1 MSWLDH
7 LTDGSSVAEFLSQFV
22 PATPLRGDLRIGNL
36 EVRLAQNPPE
46 IEAAQR
52 LRYRVFYQ
60 EMAAQASAEQA
71 AAGRDIE
78 PFDAV
83 CDHVLV
89 IDHNRPAG
97 DQVVGTYR
105 MLRRTVADQHH
116 GFYTAQEY
124 DISKL
129 LSHPGELL
137 EVGRSCVDAAYRT
150 RPTLELL
157 WRGIA
162 AYVDQFDVQVIFGC
176 ASFATVNPQEIQD
189 ELAYLYY
196 HHLAPPALCAV
207 AVQDRYVKMDT
218 VPAAGLNPRRVLAK
232 IPPLIKGY
240 LRIGG
245 FIGDGA
251 VIDHQFGTTDVCIIV
266 KTDLITDRH
275 ARHYGLT
282 DNLADQEK

>member
-1 MSWLDH
+1 MSWLDKFAEAAGV
-7 LTDGSSVAEFLSQFV
+7 TDFLLQFAPAV
-22 PATPLRGDLRIGNL
+22 PLKGELRINNL
-36 EVRLAQNPPE
+36 EVRLAENADE
-46 IEAAQR
+46 ILAAQR

-60 EMAAQASAEQA
+60 EMNAQASAEQA

-78 PFDAV
+78 KFDSV

-89 IDHNRPAG
+89 VDHNRPAG

-105 MLRRTVADQHH
+105 MLRRSVADQHF
-116 GFYTAQEY
+116 GFYTASEY

-129 LSHPGELL
+129 LAHPGELL
-137 EVGRSCVDAAYRT
+137 EVGRSCVDINYRT

-162 AYVDQFDVQVIFGC
+162 AYIDQYDIELVFGC
-176 ASFATVNPQEIQD
+176 ASFSTVQPDDITQE
-189 ELAYLYY
+189 LSYLYH
-196 HHLAPPALCAV
+196 HHLAPPALRATALSDRHVCMNKV
-207 AVQDRYVKMDT
+207 AST
-218 VPAAGLNPRRVLAK
+218 EINPRRALAK

-251 VIDHQFGTTDVCIIV
+251 VIDEQFGTTDVCIIV
-266 KTDLITDRH
+266 KTDLITDKH
-275 ARHYGLT
+275 ARHYGL
-282 DNLADQEK
+282 ADGDR